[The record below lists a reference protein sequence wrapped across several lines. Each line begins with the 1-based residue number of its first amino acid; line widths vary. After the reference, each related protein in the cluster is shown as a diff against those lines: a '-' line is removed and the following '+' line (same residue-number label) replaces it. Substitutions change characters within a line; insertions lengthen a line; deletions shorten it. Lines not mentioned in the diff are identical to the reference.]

1 MFPLQIM
8 DKLLRLKLEMVYRG
22 MPIELVRQRFDEIKA
37 SELAEAQKVEVKPPI
52 PVKRKLR
59 VVK

>member
-1 MFPLQIM
+1 M